1 LRPRTRFVYGSWPPP
16 SNSVVAAQR
25 GRLPIYAGGHCR
37 TCRHPIDNMICRVKL
52 ALVLCLFLAVGVD
65 CRRFRVSDPG
75 LKIGVT
81 KTGGEYFFSFRTCR
95 GQRVEIP
102 WINVSRRVSCAKN
115 GSTQCEVAVTD
126 ASITGISD
134 HWRYGEVPP
143 GYVVKKCE
151 PLQAGYTYEIQAAG
165 AAGGDRTFTLKQD
178 GDLIVGPDSCK

>member
-1 LRPRTRFVYGSWPPP
+1 
-16 SNSVVAAQR
+16 
-25 GRLPIYAGGHCR
+25 
-37 TCRHPIDNMICRVKL
+37 MIWRVKF
-52 ALVLCLFLAVGVD
+52 ALVFGLFLVAGVD
-65 CRRFRVSDPG
+65 CKRFRVSDPG

-81 KTGGEYFFSFRTCR
+81 KTGGEYSFSFRTCR

-102 WINVSRRVSCAKN
+102 WINVSRRVSGAKN

-178 GDLIVGPDSCK
+178 GDLVVGPDSCN